1 MPFARRCALSLVVVA
16 ALAAHAC
23 GDPPEKEMQQAQGAI
38 DAARAAGAD
47 EYAAAEFTA
56 AQAALKRANDAVE
69 QRDYR
74 LALNNALDARER
86 AQNAAKQAA
95 DGKAVA
101 RTEAE
106 KALGVTTSAL
116 NDAHVRLRTAEKSR
130 VPARV
135 LTAPRQVIDD
145 ADMAVQKARA
155 EFTRGDYRAVIE
167 TLHDVPARLR
177 AAVHDLEAAG
187 AAAPRKRAR

>member
-1 MPFARRCALSLVVVA
+1 MLRVESQEPTAGSSYTPFMLVGRRFARSF
-16 ALAAHAC
+16 ALAAALTAAAC

-47 EYAAAEFTA
+47 DYANEELTA

-69 QRDYR
+69 QHDYR

-106 KALGVTTSAL
+106 HTLGATT
-116 NDAHVRLRTAEKSR
+116 
-130 VPARV
+130 
-135 LTAPRQVIDD
+135 
-145 ADMAVQKARA
+145 
-155 EFTRGDYRAVIE
+155 
-167 TLHDVPARLR
+167 
-177 AAVHDLEAAG
+177 
-187 AAAPRKRAR
+187 

>member
-1 MPFARRCALSLVVVA
+1 MSIARRLTLSCAVVA
-16 ALAAHAC
+16 ALVAAGC

-47 EYAAAEFTA
+47 QYAADEYAAAET
-56 AQAALKRANDAVE
+56 ALKRANEAVQ

-106 KALGVTTSAL
+106 KALGQTTSAL
-116 NDAHVRLRTAEKSR
+116 NDAHVRFRSAERSH
-130 VPARV
+130 VPWRV
-135 LTAPRQVIDD
+135 LTGPRKVIDD
-145 ADMAVQKARA
+145 ADMNVQEARA
-155 EFTRGDYRAVIE
+155 AFARADYRAVADILRD
-167 TLHDVPARLR
+167 TAPKLR
-177 AAVHDLEAAG
+177 AASHDLDTAAAG
-187 AAAPRKRAR
+187 TARRKR

>member
-1 MPFARRCALSLVVVA
+1 MLVGRRFALSFAIAA
-16 ALAAHAC
+16 ALTATAC

-47 EYAAAEFTA
+47 EYANEEFTA

-69 QRDYR
+69 QHDYR

-86 AQNAAKQAA
+86 AHNAAKLAA

-106 KALGVTTSAL
+106 HVLGVTTSAL
-116 NDAHVRLRTAEKSR
+116 NDAHVRLRTAEKNHVPSR
-130 VPARV
+130 QLVK
-135 LTAPRQVIDD
+135 PREVVDD
-145 ADMAVQKARA
+145 ADTAVQKARA
-155 EFTRGDYRAVIE
+155 AFARADYRTVIE
-167 TLHDVPARLR
+167 TLRDTATALR
-177 AAVHDLEAAG
+177 AASHELEGPAT
-187 AAAPRKRAR
+187 APAKRRR

>member
-1 MPFARRCALSLVVVA
+1 MSSARRFPRSLALVA
-16 ALAAHAC
+16 ALAATAD

-47 EYAAAEFTA
+47 QYAAEEYAA
-56 AQAALKRANDAVE
+56 AQAALKRANEAVE

-74 LALNNALDARER
+74 LALNHALDARER

-106 KALGVTTSAL
+106 HALGMTTSAL
-116 NDAHVRLRTAEKSR
+116 NDAHVRLRSAEKSH
-130 VPARV
+130 VPWRGLAG
-135 LTAPRQVIDD
+135 PRKVIDD
-145 ADMAVQKARA
+145 ADTNVQEARA
-155 EFTRGDYRAVIE
+155 EFARADYRAVVE
-167 TLHDVPARLR
+167 TLRDTAPKLR
-177 AAVHDLEAAG
+177 AAAHDLETS
-187 AAAPRKRAR
+187 AAARRKR

>member
-1 MPFARRCALSLVVVA
+1 MLVGRRLALSFAIAA
-16 ALAAHAC
+16 ALTATAC

-47 EYAAAEFTA
+47 EYANEELTA

-69 QRDYR
+69 QHDYR

-86 AQNAAKQAA
+86 AQNAAKLAA

-106 KALGVTTSAL
+106 HVLGVTTNAL
-116 NDAHVRLRTAEKSR
+116 NDAHVRLRTAEKNH
-130 VPARV
+130 VP
-135 LTAPRQVIDD
+135 PRLLMKPREVVDD
-145 ADMAVQKARA
+145 ADTAVQKARA
-155 EFTRGDYRAVIE
+155 AFARADYRTAIE
-167 TLHDVPARLR
+167 TLRDTATALR
-177 AAVHDLEAAG
+177 AASHDLEG
-187 AAAPRKRAR
+187 AATPPPKRRRP

>member
-1 MPFARRCALSLVVVA
+1 MSSARRSALSLIMMATLA
-16 ALAAHAC
+16 ALAC

-47 EYAAAEFTA
+47 EYANAEFTA

-86 AQNAAKQAA
+86 AQNSAKLAA
-95 DGKAVA
+95 DGKAEA

-106 KALGVTTSAL
+106 HALGMTTSAL
-116 NDAHVRLRTAEKSR
+116 NDAHVRLRAAERSR
-130 VPARV
+130 VPERV
-135 LTAPRQVIDD
+135 LAAPRQIIDD
-145 ADMAVQKARA
+145 GDTTVQKARA
-155 EFTRGDYRAVIE
+155 EFARADYRDVIE
-167 TLHDVPARLR
+167 TLRDVPARLR
-177 AAVHDLEAAG
+177 DAVHDLEGAG
-187 AAAPRKRAR
+187 QAAPRRKVR

>member
-1 MPFARRCALSLVVVA
+1 MLVGRRSALWFAIVA
-16 ALAAHAC
+16 TLTAIAC

-47 EYAAAEFTA
+47 EYAKEEFTA
-56 AQAALKRANDAVE
+56 AQSALKRANDAVE

-86 AQNAAKQAA
+86 AQNAAKLAA

-106 KALGVTTSAL
+106 HTLGVTTNAL
-116 NDAHVRLRTAEKSR
+116 NDAHVRLRAAEKNRASSR
-130 VPARV
+130 M
-135 LTAPRQVIDD
+135 LEKPREVVGE
-145 ADMAVQKARA
+145 ADTSVQKARA
-155 EFTRGDYRAVIE
+155 AFAQADYRTVIE
-167 TLHDVPARLR
+167 TLRDTATALR
-177 AAVHDLEAAG
+177 AASRDLEG
-187 AAAPRKRAR
+187 AAAAAPKRRR